1 MEQLL
6 QEAEEAAKQQQHGEE
21 DASEAG
27 GPEASV
33 PEAGN
38 KGNMYFHADRGILF
52 SLCPQKPGLL
62 REIGW

>member
-38 KGNMYFHADRGILF
+38 KGNMYFHADCHSNRGILF
-52 SLCPQKPGLL
+52 SLCPQKPGLF
-62 REIGW
+62 R